1 VVPRSPDEE
10 ALGGSL
16 ADFDSLVF
24 SPARPALDET
34 VPWSAPRPA
43 EGLAGPPPCR
53 PSPPPPPAP
62 LAAPLFPDGDLAAVP
77 LPRFLAVLHTGQA
90 TGALSL
96 ARGAQR
102 RLVLFDRGAP
112 VFATSNAPAD
122 RFGATCVR
130 EGLLDRPALRALL
143 AGLRPGETTSAA
155 MLSRGLLTSE
165 RRAAL
170 VEEQVKE
177 IVWSVFAWPDGAYRF
192 SFAPLPARERIAL
205 AIFPGE
211 LILEGMR
218 RAAPLDRLRA
228 ALPPS
233 LALAPAPDPAFDL
246 HRLALRSREAE
257 MLAHADG
264 TKGVRDLVA
273 LSGLAEREGL
283 AFLQACR
290 HMGILAE
297 VEQVL
302 ASTRRM
308 GFL

>member
-1 VVPRSPDEE
+1 
-10 ALGGSL
+10 L
-16 ADFDSLVF
+16 
-24 SPARPALDET
+24 
-34 VPWSAPRPA
+34 
-43 EGLAGPPPCR
+43 
-53 PSPPPPPAP
+53 
-62 LAAPLFPDGDLAAVP
+62 
-77 LPRFLAVLHTGQA
+77 LAVLYTGQA

-96 ARGAQR
+96 ARAGER
-102 RLVLFDRGAP
+102 KLLLFERGAP
-112 VFATSNAPAD
+112 VFATSSLPQD
-122 RFGATCVR
+122 RFGAVCVR
-130 EGLLDRPALRALL
+130 HGVLDAASLRALA
-143 AGLRPGETTSAA
+143 AGLRPGETTAA
-155 MLSRGLLTSE
+155 ALLERGLLGPE

-177 IVWSVFAWPDGAYRF
+177 IAWSAFAWPEGTYRF
-192 SFAPLPARERIAL
+192 SFAALPRRDRLPLAL
-205 AIFPGE
+205 FPGE

-233 LALAPAPDPAFDL
+233 MALAPAPDPAFDL
-246 HRLALRSREAE
+246 HRLSLRSREAE
-257 MLAHADG
+257 MLACADG

-273 LSGLAEREGL
+273 LSGLAEREAL
-283 AFLQACR
+283 AFLEACR